1 MVRRLTQEEID
12 TFGLIDA
19 VAGDIATP
27 EDLQKMMLPT
37 LPKQEVLETYVVDPE
52 IEEIKNQALNV
63 VNQPVPIN
71 NQPPIDQN
79 IIQQNTTAGN
89 RQLLDLLALTQQP
102 QEPVDP
108 FENLSKNQRRML
120 AFAGIRDAGLALQG
134 KEGNSVANLM
144 SQFTERA
151 DIERKRKAAA
161 AQRQMLTN
169 LMTMSGSQ
177 TPASGDQ
184 ISALKSRRDMLM
196 QVALMQPSLAPSL
209 KLQIDEINRQVESI
223 EQKRISDITTATGAG
238 TVLNTVSDLMKTI
251 SENPTMTTGP
261 IGMVLGMMPF
271 TKAGEARLTTQTLKA
286 NLAFDA
292 LRGIKASGATLGSVS
307 APELALLEAKVA
319 NLDLNRSPEAIMS
332 SLQEIDR
339 YYKQLVINAYQ
350 MSDDPSQLDAIFGG
364 RPEWANGPTATLP
377 EYTFENV
384 PLGELVVDREGG
396 NKVYKFL
403 GGDRNNRSNWQ
414 EVNF

>member
-1 MVRRLTQEEID
+1 MVRRLTQEDID
-12 TFGLIDA
+12 RFGLIDA

-37 LPKQEVLETYVVDPE
+37 LPKQEVLETYTVDPE

-63 VNQPVPIN
+63 VNQPVPVN
-71 NQPPIDQN
+71 NQPPVDQN
-79 IIQQNTTAGN
+79 IVQQNVTAGN
-89 RQLLDLLALTQQP
+89 KQLLDLLALMQEP
-102 QEPVDP
+102 QVPVDP

-134 KEGNSVANLM
+134 KEGSSVANLM
-144 SQFTERA
+144 NQFTERA
-151 DIERKRKAAA
+151 DIERKRKAAL
-161 AQRQMLTN
+161 AQRQMLGTF
-169 LMTMSGSQ
+169 LSGSAAGTLDPQ
-177 TPASGDQ
+177 SIINAM
-184 ISALKSRRDMLM
+184 ALGALPPEAGNAMLAQM
-196 QVALMQPSLAPSL
+196 EKAKQKQVG
-209 KLQIDEINRQVESI
+209 
-223 EQKRISDITTATGAG
+223 DITTATGAF
-238 TVLNTVSDLMKTI
+238 TVLDTVEDLMKKI
-251 SENPTMTTGP
+251 SENPTMITGP
-261 IGMVLGMMPF
+261 VGMILGMMPF

-292 LRGIKASGATLGSVS
+292 LRAIKASGATLGSVS

-319 NLDLNRSPEAIMS
+319 NLDLNRSPEAIMA

-403 GGDRNNRSNWQ
+403 GGNRNNRSNWQ

>member
-1 MVRRLTQEEID
+1 MVRRLTQEDID
-12 TFGLIDA
+12 RFGLIDA

-37 LPKQEVLETYVVDPE
+37 LPKQEVLETYTVDPE

-63 VNQPVPIN
+63 VNQPVPVN
-71 NQPPIDQN
+71 NQPPVDQN
-79 IIQQNTTAGN
+79 IVQQNVTAGN
-89 RQLLDLLALTQQP
+89 KQLLDLLALMQEP
-102 QEPVDP
+102 QVPVDP

-134 KEGNSVANLM
+134 KEGSSVVNLM
-144 SQFTERA
+144 NQFTERA
-151 DIERKRKAAA
+151 DIERKRKAAL
-161 AQRQMLTN
+161 AQRQMLGTF
-169 LMTMSGSQ
+169 LSGSAAGTLDPQ
-177 TPASGDQ
+177 SIINAM
-184 ISALKSRRDMLM
+184 ALGALPPEAGNAMLAQM
-196 QVALMQPSLAPSL
+196 EKAKQKQVG
-209 KLQIDEINRQVESI
+209 
-223 EQKRISDITTATGAG
+223 DITTATGAF
-238 TVLNTVSDLMKTI
+238 TVLDTVEDLMKKI
-251 SENPTMTTGP
+251 SENPTMITGP
-261 IGMVLGMMPF
+261 VGMILGMMPF

-292 LRGIKASGATLGSVS
+292 LRAIKASGATLGSVS

-319 NLDLNRSPEAIMS
+319 NLDLNRSPEAIMA

>member
-1 MVRRLTQEEID
+1 MVRRLTQEDID
-12 TFGLIDA
+12 RFGLIDA
-19 VAGDIATP
+19 VEGDIATP

-37 LPKQEVLETYVVDPE
+37 LPKQEVVLENYAVDPE
-52 IEEIKNQALNV
+52 IEEIKNQALSV
-63 VNQPVPIN
+63 VNQPVPVN
-71 NQPPIDQN
+71 NQPPVDQN
-79 IIQQNTTAGN
+79 IVQQNATAGN

-134 KEGNSVANLM
+134 KEGSSVANLM
-144 SQFTERA
+144 NQFTQRA

-161 AQRQMLTN
+161 AQRQMLGTF
-169 LMTMSGSQ
+169 LSGSAAGTLDPQ
-177 TPASGDQ
+177 SIINAMALGALPPEAGNAMLAQ
-184 ISALKSRRDMLM
+184 IEKAK
-196 QVALMQPSLAPSL
+196 
-209 KLQIDEINRQVESI
+209 
-223 EQKRISDITTATGAG
+223 QKKVGDITAATGAF
-238 TVLNTVSDLMKTI
+238 TVLDTVEDLMKKI
-251 SENPTMTTGP
+251 SENPTMITGP
-261 IGMVLGMMPF
+261 VGMILGMMPF

-292 LRGIKASGATLGSVS
+292 LRAIKASGATLGSVS

-319 NLDLNRSPEAIMS
+319 NLDLNRSPEAIMA

>member
-1 MVRRLTQEEID
+1 MVRRLTQEDID
-12 TFGLIDA
+12 RFGLIDA

-37 LPKQEVLETYVVDPE
+37 LPKQEVLENYAVDPE
-52 IEEIKNQALNV
+52 VKEIADQSVNI
-63 VNQPVPIN
+63 VNQPVPVN
-71 NQPPIDQN
+71 NQPPVDQN
-79 IIQQNTTAGN
+79 IVQQNVTAGN
-89 RQLLDLLALTQQP
+89 KQLLDLLALAQQP

-134 KEGNSVANLM
+134 KEGSSVANLM
-144 SQFTERA
+144 NQFTERA
-151 DIERKRKAAA
+151 DIERKRKAAL
-161 AQRQMLTN
+161 AQRQMLGTFLGRSAEGTLDPQAIIN
-169 LMTMSGSQ
+169 AMALGALSPEAGNAML
-177 TPASGDQ
+177 AQ
-184 ISALKSRRDMLM
+184 IEKAKEK
-196 QVALMQPSLAPSL
+196 QVG
-209 KLQIDEINRQVESI
+209 
-223 EQKRISDITTATGAG
+223 DITTATGAF
-238 TVLNTVSDLMKTI
+238 TVLDTVEDLMKNI
-251 SENPTMTTGP
+251 SENPTMITGP
-261 IGMVLGMMPF
+261 VGMILGMMPF
-271 TKAGEARLTTQTLKA
+271 TKAGEARLTTETLKA

-292 LRGIKASGATLGSVS
+292 LRAIKASGATLGSVS

-319 NLDLNRSPEAIMS
+319 NLDLNRNPEAIMS

>member
-1 MVRRLTQEEID
+1 MAYILTQEEID
-12 TFGLIDA
+12 RFGLIDA
-19 VAGDIATP
+19 MAGDIATAA
-27 EDLQKMMLPT
+27 DLQKMGLGT
-37 LPKQEVLETYVVDPE
+37 LPKKDASGIDPE
-52 IEEIKNQALNV
+52 TTDIALTTLQATNPVNPIQMEERIV
-63 VNQPVPIN
+63 QPRLEPN
-71 NQPPIDQN
+71 PTL
-79 IIQQNTTAGN
+79 TTVTAPN
-89 RQLLDLLALTQQP
+89 AMMSLLDQP
-102 QEPVDP
+102 ISQDP
-108 FENLSKNQRRML
+108 FENLSRNQRAML
-120 AFAGIRDAGLALQG
+120 AFAAIKDAGMALQG
-134 KEGNSVANLM
+134 KEGKA
-144 SQFTERA
+144 FTGTLAGFRERA
-151 DIERKRKAAA
+151 DMERKRRAVA
-161 AQRQMLTN
+161 AQRQMLGTF
-169 LMTMSGSQ
+169 LSGSTAGTLDPQ
-177 TPASGDQ
+177 AIINAMALGALPPEAGNAMLAQ
-184 ISALKSRRDMLM
+184 IEKAKQK
-196 QVALMQPSLAPSL
+196 QVQ
-209 KLQIDEINRQVESI
+209 
-223 EQKRISDITTATGAG
+223 DITTATGAG
-238 TVLNTVSDLMKTI
+238 TVLNTVEDLMKKI
-251 SENPTMTTGP
+251 SENPTMITGP
-261 IGMVLGMMPF
+261 VGMILGMMPF

-319 NLDLNRSPEAIMS
+319 NLDLNRGPEAIMS

-384 PLGELVVDREGG
+384 PLGELVVDREGK

>member
-1 MVRRLTQEEID
+1 MVRRLTQEDID
-12 TFGLIDA
+12 RFGLIDA

-37 LPKQEVLETYVVDPE
+37 LPKQEVLETYTVDPE

-63 VNQPVPIN
+63 VNQPVPVN
-71 NQPPIDQN
+71 NQPPVDQN
-79 IIQQNTTAGN
+79 IVQQNVTAGN
-89 RQLLDLLALTQQP
+89 KQLLDLLALMQEP
-102 QEPVDP
+102 QVPVDP

-134 KEGNSVANLM
+134 KEGSSVANLM
-144 SQFTERA
+144 NQFTERA
-151 DIERKRKAAA
+151 DIERKRKAAL
-161 AQRQMLTN
+161 AQRQMLGTF
-169 LMTMSGSQ
+169 LSGSAAGTLDPQ
-177 TPASGDQ
+177 SIINAM
-184 ISALKSRRDMLM
+184 ALGALPPEAGNAMLAQM
-196 QVALMQPSLAPSL
+196 EKAKQKQVG
-209 KLQIDEINRQVESI
+209 
-223 EQKRISDITTATGAG
+223 DITTATGAF
-238 TVLNTVSDLMKTI
+238 TVLDTVEDLMKKI

-261 IGMVLGMMPF
+261 VGMILGMMPF

-292 LRGIKASGATLGSVS
+292 LRAIKASGATLGSVS

-319 NLDLNRSPEAIMS
+319 NLDLNRSPEAIMA

>member
-12 TFGLIDA
+12 TFNLIDA

-27 EDLQKMMLPT
+27 EDLQKIGLPT
-37 LPKQEVLETYVVDPE
+37 LPKKEVLETYTVDPE
-52 IEEIKNQALNV
+52 VNEIANQSVNI
-63 VNQPVPIN
+63 VNQPVPVN
-71 NQPPIDQN
+71 NQPPVDQN
-79 IIQQNTTAGN
+79 IVQQNATAGN
-89 RQLLDLLALTQQP
+89 RQLLDLLALTQEP
-102 QEPVDP
+102 QVPVDP

-134 KEGNSVANLM
+134 KEGSSVANLM

-161 AQRQMLTN
+161 AQRRMLGTF
-169 LMTMSGSQ
+169 LSGSAAGTLDPQ
-177 TPASGDQ
+177 SIINAMALGALPPEAGNAMLAQ
-184 ISALKSRRDMLM
+184 IEKAKQK
-196 QVALMQPSLAPSL
+196 QVG
-209 KLQIDEINRQVESI
+209 
-223 EQKRISDITTATGAG
+223 DITTATGAF
-238 TVLNTVSDLMKTI
+238 TVLNTVEDLMKKI

-261 IGMVLGMMPF
+261 VGMVLGMMPF

-319 NLDLNRSPEAIMS
+319 NLDLNRGPEAIMS

-403 GGDRNNRSNWQ
+403 GGDRNNSSNWQ

>member
-1 MVRRLTQEEID
+1 MVRRLTQEDID
-12 TFGLIDA
+12 RFGLIDA
-19 VAGDIATP
+19 VEGDIATP

-37 LPKQEVLETYVVDPE
+37 LPKQEVVLENYAVDPE
-52 IEEIKNQALNV
+52 IEEIKNQALSV
-63 VNQPVPIN
+63 VNQPVPVN
-71 NQPPIDQN
+71 NQPPVDQN
-79 IIQQNTTAGN
+79 IVQQNATAGN

-134 KEGNSVANLM
+134 KEGSSVANLM
-144 SQFTERA
+144 NQFTERA

-161 AQRQMLTN
+161 AQRQMLGTF
-169 LMTMSGSQ
+169 LSGSAAGTLDPQ
-177 TPASGDQ
+177 SIINAMALGALPPEAGNAMLAQ
-184 ISALKSRRDMLM
+184 IEKAK
-196 QVALMQPSLAPSL
+196 
-209 KLQIDEINRQVESI
+209 
-223 EQKRISDITTATGAG
+223 QKKVGDITAATGAF
-238 TVLNTVSDLMKTI
+238 TVLDTVEDLMKKI
-251 SENPTMTTGP
+251 SENPTMITGP
-261 IGMVLGMMPF
+261 VGMILGMMPF

-292 LRGIKASGATLGSVS
+292 LRAIKASGATLGSVS

-319 NLDLNRSPEAIMS
+319 NLDLNRSPEAIMA

>member
-1 MVRRLTQEEID
+1 MEPYLLTEEDIRRLNQSNAIKSTM
-12 TFGLIDA
+12 A
-19 VAGDIATP
+19 VVGDEATP
-27 EDLQKMMLPT
+27 QEL
-37 LPKQEVLETYVVDPE
+37 EVLFPTGLPSQETLTVDPE
-52 IEEIKNQALNV
+52 VNEIANQSVNI
-63 VNQPVPIN
+63 VNQPVPVN
-71 NQPPIDQN
+71 NQPPVDQN
-79 IIQQNTTAGN
+79 IVQQNATAGN
-89 RQLLDLLALTQQP
+89 KQLLDLLALTQQP
-102 QEPVDP
+102 QVPVDP

-134 KEGNSVANLM
+134 KEGSSVANLM
-144 SQFTERA
+144 NQFTERA
-151 DIERKRKAAA
+151 DIERKRKAAL
-161 AQRQMLTN
+161 AQRQMLGTF
-169 LMTMSGSQ
+169 LSGSAAGTLDPQ
-177 TPASGDQ
+177 SIINAMALGALPPEAGNAMLAQIEKAKQQKVGD
-184 ISALKSRRDMLM
+184 
-196 QVALMQPSLAPSL
+196 V
-209 KLQIDEINRQVESI
+209 
-223 EQKRISDITTATGAG
+223 TTATGAL
-238 TVLNTVSDLMKTI
+238 TVLDTVEDLMKNI

-261 IGMVLGMMPF
+261 VGMILGMMPF

-292 LRGIKASGATLGSVS
+292 LRGIKASGATLGAVS

-319 NLDLNRSPEAIMS
+319 NLDLNRGPEAIMS

>member
-1 MVRRLTQEEID
+1 MAL
-12 TFGLIDA
+12 GALP
-19 VAGDIATP
+19 P
-27 EDLQKMMLPT
+27 E
-37 LPKQEVLETYVVDPE
+37 
-52 IEEIKNQALNV
+52 
-63 VNQPVPIN
+63 
-71 NQPPIDQN
+71 
-79 IIQQNTTAGN
+79 AGN
-89 RQLLDLLALTQQP
+89 A
-102 QEPVDP
+102 
-108 FENLSKNQRRML
+108 ML
-120 AFAGIRDAGLALQG
+120 AQ
-134 KEGNSVANLM
+134 
-144 SQFTERA
+144 
-151 DIERKRKAAA
+151 IEKAK
-161 AQRQMLTN
+161 Q
-169 LMTMSGSQ
+169 
-177 TPASGDQ
+177 
-184 ISALKSRRDMLM
+184 K
-196 QVALMQPSLAPSL
+196 QVQ
-209 KLQIDEINRQVESI
+209 
-223 EQKRISDITTATGAG
+223 DITTATGAG
-238 TVLNTVSDLMKTI
+238 TVLDTVEDLMKKI
-251 SENPTMTTGP
+251 SENPTMITGP
-261 IGMVLGMMPF
+261 VGMILGMMPF

-384 PLGELVVDREGG
+384 PLGELVVDREGE

>member
-1 MVRRLTQEEID
+1 MEPYLLTEEDIRRLNQSNAIKSTMAVVGDEATSQE
-12 TFGLIDA
+12 L
-19 VAGDIATP
+19 
-27 EDLQKMMLPT
+27 
-37 LPKQEVLETYVVDPE
+37 EVLFPAGLPNQETLTVDPE
-52 IEEIKNQALNV
+52 VKDIADQSVNI
-63 VNQPVPIN
+63 VNQPVPVN
-71 NQPPIDQN
+71 NQPTVDQN
-79 IIQQNTTAGN
+79 QAQ
-89 RQLLDLLALTQQP
+89 LDLLSFLRSQQQLATP
-102 QEPVDP
+102 TDP

-134 KEGNSVANLM
+134 KEGTSVSNLM
-144 SQFTERA
+144 AQFTERA

-161 AQRQMLTN
+161 AQTQMLTN
-169 LMTMSGSQ
+169 LMTMSGGQ
-177 TPASGDQ
+177 TPVSGDQ
-184 ISALKSRRDMLM
+184 IAALKSKRDMLM

-209 KLQIDEINRQVESI
+209 KLQIDEINRQVQSI
-223 EQKRISDITTATGAG
+223 EQKRVSDTSTATSAG
-238 TVLNTVSDLMKTI
+238 TVLNTVSDLMQTI
-251 SENPTMTTGP
+251 SKNPTMTTGP
-261 IGMVLGMMPF
+261 VGMILGMMPF

-339 YYKQLVINAYQ
+339 YYKQLVINAYEI
-350 MSDDPSQLDAIFGG
+350 SDDPSQLDAIFGG

-377 EYTFENV
+377 EYTVENV
-384 PLGELVVDREGG
+384 PLGELVVDRDGG

-414 EVNF
+414 EVNL

>member
-1 MVRRLTQEEID
+1 MVRRLTQEDID
-12 TFGLIDA
+12 RFGLIDA

-37 LPKQEVLETYVVDPE
+37 LPKQEVLETYTVDPE

-63 VNQPVPIN
+63 VNQPVPVN
-71 NQPPIDQN
+71 NQPPVDQN
-79 IIQQNTTAGN
+79 IVQQNVTAGN
-89 RQLLDLLALTQQP
+89 KQLLDLLALMQEP
-102 QEPVDP
+102 QVPVDP

-134 KEGNSVANLM
+134 KEGSSVANLM
-144 SQFTERA
+144 NQFTERA
-151 DIERKRKAAA
+151 DIERKRKAAL
-161 AQRQMLTN
+161 AQRQMLGTF
-169 LMTMSGSQ
+169 LSGSAAGTLDPQ
-177 TPASGDQ
+177 SIINAMALGALPPEAGNAMLAQ
-184 ISALKSRRDMLM
+184 IEKAKQK
-196 QVALMQPSLAPSL
+196 QVQDL
-209 KLQIDEINRQVESI
+209 
-223 EQKRISDITTATGAG
+223 TTATGAF
-238 TVLNTVSDLMKTI
+238 TVLDTVEDLMKKI
-251 SENPTMTTGP
+251 SENPTMITGP
-261 IGMVLGMMPF
+261 VGMILGMMPF

-292 LRGIKASGATLGSVS
+292 LRAIKASGATLGSVS

-319 NLDLNRSPEAIMS
+319 NLDLNRSPEAIMA

>member
-1 MVRRLTQEEID
+1 MARRLTQKEID
-12 TFGLIDA
+12 EFGLIDA

-37 LPKQEVLETYVVDPE
+37 LPKQETLETYTVDPE
-52 IEEIKNQALNV
+52 IEEIKTQALNV
-63 VNQPVPIN
+63 INQPVPVN
-71 NQPPIDQN
+71 NQPPVDQN
-79 IIQQNTTAGN
+79 IVQQNVTAGN

-102 QEPVDP
+102 QKPVDP

-134 KEGNSVANLM
+134 KEGSSVANLM

-151 DIERKRKAAA
+151 DIERKRKAAL
-161 AQRQMLTN
+161 AQRQMLGTF
-169 LMTMSGSQ
+169 LSGSAAGTLDPQ
-177 TPASGDQ
+177 AIINAMALGALPPEAGNAMLAQ
-184 ISALKSRRDMLM
+184 IEKAKQK
-196 QVALMQPSLAPSL
+196 QVQ
-209 KLQIDEINRQVESI
+209 
-223 EQKRISDITTATGAG
+223 DITTATGAV
-238 TVLNTVSDLMKTI
+238 TVLDTVEDLMKKI
-251 SENPTMTTGP
+251 SENPTMITGP
-261 IGMVLGMMPF
+261 VGMILGMMPF

-319 NLDLNRSPEAIMS
+319 NLDLNRSPEAIMA

>member
-1 MVRRLTQEEID
+1 MVRRLTQEDID
-12 TFGLIDA
+12 RFGLIDA

-37 LPKQEVLETYVVDPE
+37 LPKQEVLETYTVDPE

-63 VNQPVPIN
+63 VNQPVPVN
-71 NQPPIDQN
+71 NQPPVDQN
-79 IIQQNTTAGN
+79 IVQQNVTAGN
-89 RQLLDLLALTQQP
+89 KQLLDLLALMQEP
-102 QEPVDP
+102 QVPVDP

-134 KEGNSVANLM
+134 KEGSSVANLM
-144 SQFTERA
+144 NQFTERA
-151 DIERKRKAAA
+151 DIERKRKAAL
-161 AQRQMLTN
+161 AQRQMLGTF
-169 LMTMSGSQ
+169 LSGSAAGTLDPQ
-177 TPASGDQ
+177 SIINAM
-184 ISALKSRRDMLM
+184 ALGALPPEAGNAMLAQM
-196 QVALMQPSLAPSL
+196 EKAKQKQVG
-209 KLQIDEINRQVESI
+209 
-223 EQKRISDITTATGAG
+223 DITTATGAF
-238 TVLNTVSDLMKTI
+238 TVLDTVEDLMKKI
-251 SENPTMTTGP
+251 SENPTMITGP
-261 IGMVLGMMPF
+261 VGMILGMMPF

-292 LRGIKASGATLGSVS
+292 LRAIKASGATLGSVS

-319 NLDLNRSPEAIMS
+319 NLDLNRSPEAIMA

>member
-1 MVRRLTQEEID
+1 MAYILTQEDID
-12 TFGLIDA
+12 RFGLIDA
-19 VAGDIATP
+19 MAGDVATAA
-27 EDLQKMMLPT
+27 DLQKMGLGT
-37 LPKQEVLETYVVDPE
+37 LPKQEVLENYAVDPE
-52 IEEIKNQALNV
+52 IKDIADQSV
-63 VNQPVPIN
+63 SIVNQPVPVN
-71 NQPPIDQN
+71 NQPPVNQN
-79 IIQQNTTAGN
+79 IVQQNATAGN
-89 RQLLDLLALTQQP
+89 KQLLDLLALTQQP
-102 QEPVDP
+102 QVPVDP

-120 AFAGIRDAGLALQG
+120 AFAGIKDAGLALQG
-134 KEGNSVANLM
+134 KEGSSVSNLM
-144 SQFTERA
+144 KQFTERA

-161 AQRQMLTN
+161 AQSQMLTN

-177 TPASGDQ
+177 TPVSGDQ
-184 ISALKSRRDMLM
+184 IAALKSRRDMLM

-261 IGMVLGMMPF
+261 VGMVLGMMPF

-350 MSDDPSQLDAIFGG
+350 ISDDPSQLDAIFGG
-364 RPEWANGPTATLP
+364 RPEWASGPTATLP

>member
-1 MVRRLTQEEID
+1 MEPYLLTEEDIRRLNQSNAIKSTM
-12 TFGLIDA
+12 A
-19 VAGDIATP
+19 VVGDEATP
-27 EDLQKMMLPT
+27 QEL
-37 LPKQEVLETYVVDPE
+37 EVLFPTGLPSQETLTVDPE
-52 IEEIKNQALNV
+52 VNEIANQSVNI
-63 VNQPVPIN
+63 VNQPVPVN
-71 NQPPIDQN
+71 NQPPVDQN
-79 IIQQNTTAGN
+79 IVQQNATAGN
-89 RQLLDLLALTQQP
+89 KQLLDLLALMQEP
-102 QEPVDP
+102 QVPVDP

-134 KEGNSVANLM
+134 KEGSSVANLM
-144 SQFTERA
+144 NQFTERA
-151 DIERKRKAAA
+151 DIERKRKAAL
-161 AQRQMLTN
+161 AQRQMLGTF
-169 LMTMSGSQ
+169 LSGSAAGTLDPQ
-177 TPASGDQ
+177 SIINAMALGVLPPEAGNAMLAQ
-184 ISALKSRRDMLM
+184 IEKAKQK
-196 QVALMQPSLAPSL
+196 QVQDL
-209 KLQIDEINRQVESI
+209 
-223 EQKRISDITTATGAG
+223 TTATGAF
-238 TVLNTVSDLMKTI
+238 TVLDTVEDLMKKI

-261 IGMVLGMMPF
+261 VGMILGMMPF

-319 NLDLNRSPEAIMS
+319 NLDLNRSPEAIMA

-403 GGDRNNRSNWQ
+403 GGDRNNSSNWQ

>member
-1 MVRRLTQEEID
+1 MVRRLTQEDID
-12 TFGLIDA
+12 RFGLIDA

-37 LPKQEVLETYVVDPE
+37 LPKQEVLETYTVDPE

-63 VNQPVPIN
+63 VNQPVPVN
-71 NQPPIDQN
+71 NQPPVDQN
-79 IIQQNTTAGN
+79 IVQQNVTAGN
-89 RQLLDLLALTQQP
+89 KQLLDLLALMQEP
-102 QEPVDP
+102 QVPVDP

-134 KEGNSVANLM
+134 KEGSSVANLM
-144 SQFTERA
+144 NQFTERA
-151 DIERKRKAAA
+151 DIERKRKAAL
-161 AQRQMLTN
+161 AQRQMLGTF
-169 LMTMSGSQ
+169 LSGSAAGTLDPQ
-177 TPASGDQ
+177 SIINAM
-184 ISALKSRRDMLM
+184 ALGALPPEAGNAMLAQM
-196 QVALMQPSLAPSL
+196 EKAKQKQVG
-209 KLQIDEINRQVESI
+209 
-223 EQKRISDITTATGAG
+223 DITTATGAF
-238 TVLNTVSDLMKTI
+238 TVLDTVEDLMKKI
-251 SENPTMTTGP
+251 SENPTMITGP
-261 IGMVLGMMPF
+261 VGMILGMMPF

-319 NLDLNRSPEAIMS
+319 NLDLNRSPEAIMA

-403 GGDRNNRSNWQ
+403 GGDRNNSSNWQ

>member
-1 MVRRLTQEEID
+1 MAYILTQEEID
-12 TFGLIDA
+12 RFGLIDA
-19 VAGDIATP
+19 MAGDIATAA
-27 EDLQKMMLPT
+27 DLQKMGLGT
-37 LPKQEVLETYVVDPE
+37 LPKKDASGIDPE
-52 IEEIKNQALNV
+52 TTDIALTTLQATNPVNPIQMEERIV
-63 VNQPVPIN
+63 QPRLEPN
-71 NQPPIDQN
+71 PTL
-79 IIQQNTTAGN
+79 TTVTAPN
-89 RQLLDLLALTQQP
+89 AMMSLLDQP
-102 QEPVDP
+102 ISQDP
-108 FENLSKNQRRML
+108 FENLSRNQRAML
-120 AFAGIRDAGLALQG
+120 AFAAIKDAGMALQG
-134 KEGNSVANLM
+134 KEGKA
-144 SQFTERA
+144 FTGTLAGFRERA
-151 DIERKRKAAA
+151 DMERKRRAVA
-161 AQRQMLTN
+161 AQRQMLGTF
-169 LMTMSGSQ
+169 LSGSTAGTLDPQ
-177 TPASGDQ
+177 AIINAMALGALPPEAGNAMLAQ
-184 ISALKSRRDMLM
+184 IEKAKQK
-196 QVALMQPSLAPSL
+196 QVQ
-209 KLQIDEINRQVESI
+209 
-223 EQKRISDITTATGAG
+223 DITTATGAG
-238 TVLNTVSDLMKTI
+238 TVLNTVEDLMKKI
-251 SENPTMTTGP
+251 SENPTMITGP
-261 IGMVLGMMPF
+261 VGMILGMMPF

-319 NLDLNRSPEAIMS
+319 NLDLNRGPEAIMS

-384 PLGELVVDREGG
+384 PLGELVVDREGE

>member
-1 MVRRLTQEEID
+1 MAYILTQEEID
-12 TFGLIDA
+12 RFGLIDA
-19 VAGDIATP
+19 MAGDIATAA
-27 EDLQKMMLPT
+27 DLQKMGLGT
-37 LPKQEVLETYVVDPE
+37 LPKKDASGIDPE
-52 IEEIKNQALNV
+52 TTDIALTTLQATNPVNPIQMEERIV
-63 VNQPVPIN
+63 QPRLEPN
-71 NQPPIDQN
+71 PTL
-79 IIQQNTTAGN
+79 TTVTAPN
-89 RQLLDLLALTQQP
+89 AMMSLLDQP
-102 QEPVDP
+102 ISQDP
-108 FENLSKNQRRML
+108 FENLSRNQRAML
-120 AFAGIRDAGLALQG
+120 AFAAIKDAGMALQG
-134 KEGNSVANLM
+134 EEGTA
-144 SQFTERA
+144 FTGTLAGFRERA
-151 DIERKRKAAA
+151 DMERKRRAVA
-161 AQRQMLTN
+161 AQRQMLGTF
-169 LMTMSGSQ
+169 LSGSTAGTLDPQ
-177 TPASGDQ
+177 AIINAMALGALPPEAGNAMLAQ
-184 ISALKSRRDMLM
+184 IEKAKQK
-196 QVALMQPSLAPSL
+196 QVQ
-209 KLQIDEINRQVESI
+209 
-223 EQKRISDITTATGAG
+223 DITTATGAG
-238 TVLNTVSDLMKTI
+238 TVLDTVEDLMKKI
-251 SENPTMTTGP
+251 SENPTMITGP
-261 IGMVLGMMPF
+261 VGMILGMMPF

-319 NLDLNRSPEAIMS
+319 NLDLNRGPEAIMS

-384 PLGELVVDREGG
+384 PLGELVVDREGE